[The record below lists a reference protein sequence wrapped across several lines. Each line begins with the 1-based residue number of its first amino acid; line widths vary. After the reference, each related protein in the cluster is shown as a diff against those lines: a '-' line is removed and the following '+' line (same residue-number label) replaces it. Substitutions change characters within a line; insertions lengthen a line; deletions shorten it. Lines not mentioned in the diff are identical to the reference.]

1 MEHAEHGPL
10 TVRQAI
16 DLLLPIAIVGILA
29 LACLKLLNPFFVLII
44 WSVVF
49 AICFAPIRGK
59 LMRRG
64 LSSGRAATVIGAALG
79 LLLIVPTGIAAVNA
93 AGEIPHLVALAHGS
107 GELHIPP
114 PPAGI
119 ADYPVIGPKAEELW
133 TQASTEGPA
142 VLAKAAPKLR
152 QATVWLAQQAGGILV
167 TILGAVV
174 AVVIAAVLLG
184 GWERYTRAGERILGR
199 ISGDSKRGAHLA
211 TLIAATVRSVALG
224 VVGVAFVQA
233 ALVGLGFFVVGIP
246 GAGLLALVAMFLGI
260 VQVPVLLVT
269 LPAIAWAFST
279 QDTTTAI
286 IFTVWSLIA
295 GFSDAFLK
303 PLLIGRGLEVPMPV
317 ILIGVIGGVIVYGLV
332 GLFVGAVILAVG
344 YVLFL
349 EWLDRPSTLAGVP
362 DAEPIPSVA
371 PGLVGAPAE

>member
-1 MEHAEHGPL
+1 MPATAQAPL

-29 LACLKLLNPFFVLII
+29 AACLALLNPFFGLII

-49 AICFAPIRGK
+49 AICFAPIRTA
-59 LMRRG
+59 LMQRG
-64 LSSGRAATVIGAALG
+64 FSSGRAATLIGTAIG
-79 LLLIVPTGIAAVNA
+79 VLLIIPTGIAAVHA
-93 AGEIPHLVALAHGS
+93 AGVVPELVAIGQGKGSFDIPLPPESLRDLPVVGEKAHAAWT
-107 GELHIPP
+107 E
-114 PPAGI
+114 A
-119 ADYPVIGPKAEELW
+119 ATDRQAFVRDFGPKI
-133 TQASTEGPA
+133 
-142 VLAKAAPKLR
+142 R
-152 QATVWLAQQAGGILV
+152 DATVWLANQAGGILL

-174 AVVIAAVLLG
+174 AVVLAAVLLG
-184 GWERYTRAGERILGR
+184 SWERYTRAGEQILGR
-199 ISGDSKRGAHLA
+199 ITGDFPRGAHLA
-211 TLIAATVRSVALG
+211 VLIAATVRSVALG

-233 ALVGLGFFVVGIP
+233 ALVGVGLFAVGIP

-286 IFTVWSLIA
+286 IFTVWSIVA
-295 GFSDAFLK
+295 GLSDAVLK
-303 PLLIGRGLEVPMPV
+303 PMLIGRGLEVPMPV

-332 GLFVGAVILAVG
+332 GLFVGAVILSVG

-349 EWLDRPSTLAGVP
+349 EWLGRPTTIAADP
-362 DAEPIPSVA
+362 A
-371 PGLVGAPAE
+371 PGEPAAAAAE